1 MTNTPSKG
9 PGGRSLG
16 VCSWS
21 LLATSPAELVERTRA
36 AGLDAVQLALDPV
49 RRGDWNT
56 SELTRLLADAGV
68 RVLSGM
74 MGMEGEDYSTLDTI
88 RRTGGVVPDE
98 HWPANLAAARDNAR
112 LARELGLDLVSFH
125 AGFLPEEPGPQRTR
139 LIGRLRELVDVFS
152 LEGVRTAFETGQEH
166 AETLAAFLDELDRD
180 GAGVNFDPAIVILY
194 DVGEPIAALER
205 LAPWVR
211 QIHVKDARRTQ
222 TPGTWGEEVPAGLGD
237 VDWDRFFDVIG
248 ERRIDVDLVI
258 EREAGD
264 ERVADVARARELV
277 SNQLE
282 RLAASAAAQT

>member
-1 MTNTPSKG
+1 MSQ
-9 PGGRSLG
+9 RIG

-21 LLATSPAELVERTRA
+21 LQPSSPAALGESLA
-36 AGLDAVQLALDPV
+36 ACGVNATQLALDPLRTGEWDHDATV
-49 RRGDWNT
+49 AEFEERGIT
-56 SELTRLLADAGV
+56 
-68 RVLSGM
+68 VLSGM
-74 MGMEGEDYSTLDTI
+74 MGTVGEDYSTLDTI

-258 EREAGD
+258 EREAG
-264 ERVADVARARELV
+264 EARVDDVATARALV
-277 SNQLE
+277 A
-282 RLAASAAAQT
+282 RYVR